1 MPKKKTK
8 KKKILKTLSYKKNFS
23 ISMGTAI
30 GAPDRL
36 HGRLQ
41 TTTRVGKSMNW
52 CKPLGLLSKASESA
66 RIFPPMR
73 SKFSLIQRRKGI
85 MFGI

>member
-1 MPKKKTK
+1 MPKKKNN
-8 KKKILKTLSYKKNFS
+8 KKIKKTLSYKKNFS
-23 ISMGTAI
+23 IRMGPAI
-30 GAPDRL
+30 VAPDQL

-41 TTTRVGKSMNW
+41 TTIRVGKSMNW
-52 CKPLGLLSKASESA
+52 CKPLGLISKASESA